1 LLLPCIALFQCQM
14 NVVLMQARPIRRFKG
29 HQNTSKNFVRASFGP
44 DDSLVVGGSEDG
56 LIYIWDAATGE
67 VLQRLGAHS
76 NDSHSDIAYRAIWN
90 PHQSLLVRYFFL
102 FLSSLFLLCLRL
114 WITINLFYLWQFGK
128 IGIRCSLTIY
138 TSEKFMYKEN
148 LISG

>member
-1 LLLPCIALFQCQM
+1 M

-56 LIYIWDAATGE
+56 LIYIWDAATAE

-90 PHQSLLVRYFFL
+90 PHQSLLV
-102 FLSSLFLLCLRL
+102 S
-114 WITINLFYLWQFGK
+114 
-128 IGIRCSLTIY
+128 CSHDCTVKTWCY
-138 TSEKFMYKEN
+138 DQQQPWDQDDDS
-148 LISG
+148 

>member
-1 LLLPCIALFQCQM
+1 VWLQ
-14 NVVLMQARPIRRFKG
+14 
-29 HQNTSKNFVRASFGP
+29 
-44 DDSLVVGGSEDG
+44 DG
-56 LIYIWDAATGE
+56 LIYIWDAATAE

-102 FLSSLFLLCLRL
+102 FLSSLFLLCLWL
-114 WITINLFYLWQFGK
+114 GITVNLFYLWQFGK
-128 IGIRCSLTIY
+128 IGIRYSLTIY
-138 TSEKFMYKEN
+138 TSEKFMYEEN